1 MPVVEYLRKTIS
13 RRRFWNNYSGRLQI
27 CQVIVAPYTKSGAPD
42 RQLKC
47 CKVAS
52 ARKWSSASAASR
64 IKQPAELAT
73 AGINVEPG
81 PFRNLVCPHGLR
93 DLRGQSFLDGGGL
106 KLLQLAVLPQEAI
119 QRAQSIAERGVF
131 FFVLV
136 MTLAFRLKFFHP
148 PSIRNC

>member
-1 MPVVEYLRKTIS
+1 
-13 RRRFWNNYSGRLQI
+13 
-27 CQVIVAPYTKSGAPD
+27 
-42 RQLKC
+42 
-47 CKVAS
+47 
-52 ARKWSSASAASR
+52 
-64 IKQPAELAT
+64 
-73 AGINVEPG
+73 
-81 PFRNLVCPHGLR
+81 LR